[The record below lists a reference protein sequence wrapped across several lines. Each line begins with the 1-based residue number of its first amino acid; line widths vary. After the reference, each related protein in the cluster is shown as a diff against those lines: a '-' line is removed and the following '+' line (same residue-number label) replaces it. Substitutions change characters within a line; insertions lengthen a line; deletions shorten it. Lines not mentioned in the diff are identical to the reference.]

1 LSPLIAF
8 LSTNPPILSILFFY
22 ARCNI
27 LFCFDVKSITF
38 QYKCLNIDKP
48 MKPYYLF
55 FTIAALLVLIPSA
68 EISAQQSS
76 SDEQVNY
83 RISGR
88 VVEKGSGQ
96 PIAYAAAVLLEEGTG
111 KNVTG
116 GVADGNGEFFL
127 TGFKEGNYKLQV
139 SFMGYTTL
147 EQNVTVTAGL
157 TAVELGNLSLEE
169 ESLTLQ
175 EVTVQG
181 QRDLIEERVDRTI
194 YNAENDKTTMGGDA
208 SDVLRRVPMLSVDL
222 DGNVSMRGS
231 QNIRVLIDNKPS
243 TIAASSIADALKQ
256 IPADE
261 IKSVEVITSPSAKY
275 DAEGSG
281 GIINIITKKNNLQG
295 ASLSINS
302 SVGMR
307 GSNLGLNAALRR
319 GKMGF
324 TLGGQGRGSYNV
336 NGAFENEQQVT
347 NPDGSVADIFQS
359 AETKSNMLMGRYN
372 LGWDYEINK
381 YNWMSASVGYG
392 LFNFKNKQ
400 DNLLSETYM
409 DEILINSLLR
419 QVNMDNL
426 SNNIDVNFNYTRTFE
441 RPQKEF
447 SILGLYSRNDRTND
461 FINSLFSQDFELIA
475 SRTKNENASDNQ
487 EFTLQFDYITPIG
500 SGDKQIL
507 EYGAKNIL
515 RKATSDYAYFVADG
529 ASGPYEQL
537 EDVQLSNEFNYQQNV
552 TAGYVSYTLGFL
564 NDYTVKGG
572 LRYEYTHIDADFKS
586 AQTAEIPAYGT
597 LVPSLNL
604 SRKLKSGN
612 MIKLAYNRRIQ
623 RPSLQFL
630 NPNIEA
636 SNPLQIS
643 QGNPLLDPEFTDNYE
658 FGYNTFYKVAS
669 LNLSAF
675 FRNSTGS
682 IQSVRTV
689 QDDGVI
695 YSTFENIG
703 SEKAYGLSL
712 FTNVSISNKFS
723 LNGGIDSYYSV
734 LDNNLSDPLYRASNE
749 GLVLSGRLF
758 GNYNITDTWVIQA
771 FGFARGNRVQLQG
784 SQGGFRV
791 YGLNLNKE
799 FMNKKGSIGFG
810 AENFLTSEFKMRN
823 EVTSPTITQKSTNT
837 MRNMNF
843 KINFS
848 YRIGKMSV
856 STPRRKRSID
866 NQDLKQEGGG
876 TEGVMPN

>member
-1 LSPLIAF
+1 
-8 LSTNPPILSILFFY
+8 
-22 ARCNI
+22 
-27 LFCFDVKSITF
+27 
-38 QYKCLNIDKP
+38 
-48 MKPYYLF
+48 MKPYYLLL
-55 FTIAALLVLIPSA
+55 TIAAFLGFASSA
-68 EISAQQSS
+68 EIRAQQVA
-76 SDEQVNY
+76 ETAQINY
-83 RISGR
+83 QISGR
-88 VVEKGSGQ
+88 VVEKKSGE
-96 PIAYAAAVLLEEGTG
+96 PIAYAAAVLLEAGTG
-111 KNVTG
+111 KNITG

-127 TGFKEGNYKLQV
+127 TGFKEGKYTLQV
-139 SFMGYTTL
+139 SFMGFSTL
-147 EQNVTVTAGL
+147 EEAVNITAGK
-157 TAVELGNLSLEE
+157 AAINLGNLSLDE

-181 QRDLIEERVDRTI
+181 QRDLIEEKVDRTI
-194 YNAENDKTTMGGDA
+194 YNAENDKTTVGGDA

-307 GSNLGLNAALRR
+307 GSNLGLNASLRR

-324 TLGGQGRGSYNV
+324 TLGGHGRGGYNV
-336 NGAFENEQQVT
+336 KGAFDNEQELT
-347 NPDGSVADIFQS
+347 NPDGGVANIYQS
-359 AETKSNMLMGRYN
+359 ADTKTNMLMGRYN
-372 LGWDYEINK
+372 FGWDYEINK
-381 YNWMSASVGYG
+381 FNWVSASVGYG

-400 DNLLSETYM
+400 NNLLSETYM
-409 DEILINSLLR
+409 DEILVNSLLR

-447 SILGLYSRNDRTND
+447 SILGLYSRNNRTND
-461 FINSLFSQDFELIA
+461 FINSLFDQDFDLIA
-475 SRTKNENASDNQ
+475 SRAKNENASNNQ
-487 EFTLQFDYITPIG
+487 EFTLQLDYITPVG

-529 ASGPYEQL
+529 ADGPFVESD
-537 EDVQLSNEFNYQQNV
+537 DVQRSNEFNYQQNV
-552 TAGYVSYTLGFL
+552 MAGYLSYTLGFL
-564 NDYTVKGG
+564 NDYTIKGG
-572 LRYEYTHIDADFKS
+572 LRYEYTTIDADFKTE
-586 AQTAEIPAYGT
+586 QTVDIPAYGT

-630 NPNIEA
+630 NPNIEDA
-636 SNPLQIS
+636 NPLQIT
-643 QGNPLLDPEFTDNYE
+643 QGNPYLDPEFTDNYE
-658 FGYNTFYKVAS
+658 LGYNTYYKVAS

-675 FRNSTGS
+675 YRNSTGS

-689 QDDGVI
+689 DEDRNGAI
-695 YSTFENIG
+695 FTTYENIG

-712 FTNVSISNKFS
+712 FTNISLSNKFS
-723 LNGGIDSYYSV
+723 LNGGVDSYYAL
-734 LDNNLSDPLYRASNE
+734 LDNNLVYPYRASNE
-749 GLVLSGRLF
+749 GFVISGRLF

-771 FGFARGNRVQLQG
+771 FGFARGSRVQLQG

-799 FMNKKGSIGFG
+799 FMGKKGSIGFG
-810 AENFLTSEFKMRN
+810 AENFLTSEFKMHN
-823 EVTSPTITQKSTNT
+823 EVTSSTITQRSTNT

-843 KINFS
+843 KVNFS

-856 STPRRKRSID
+856 GSPRRKRTID
-866 NQDLKQEGGG
+866 NQDLKQDGGG
-876 TEGVMPN
+876 SEGAMPN

>member
-1 LSPLIAF
+1 
-8 LSTNPPILSILFFY
+8 
-22 ARCNI
+22 
-27 LFCFDVKSITF
+27 
-38 QYKCLNIDKP
+38 

-83 RISGR
+83 QISGR
-88 VVEKGSGQ
+88 VVENGSGQ

-127 TGFKEGNYKLQV
+127 TGFKEGKYTLQV

-181 QRDLIEERVDRTI
+181 QRDLIEEKVDRTI
-194 YNAENDKTTMGGDA
+194 YNAENDKTTVGGDA

-307 GSNLGLNAALRR
+307 GSNLGLNASLRR

-324 TLGGQGRGSYNV
+324 TLGGHGRGGYNV
-336 NGAFENEQQVT
+336 KGAFDNEQELT
-347 NPDGSVADIFQS
+347 NPDGGVANIFQS
-359 AETKSNMLMGRYN
+359 ADTKTNMLMGRYN
-372 LGWDYEINK
+372 FGWDYEINK
-381 YNWMSASVGYG
+381 FNWVSASVGYG

-400 DNLLSETYM
+400 NNLLSETYM
-409 DEILINSLLR
+409 DEILVNSLLR

-447 SILGLYSRNDRTND
+447 SILGLYSRNNRTND
-461 FINSLFSQDFELIA
+461 FINSLFDQDFDLIA
-475 SRTKNENASDNQ
+475 SRAKNENASNNQ
-487 EFTLQFDYITPIG
+487 EFTLQLDYITPVG

-529 ASGPYEQL
+529 ADGPFVESD
-537 EDVQLSNEFNYQQNV
+537 DVQRSNEFNYQQNV
-552 TAGYVSYTLGFL
+552 MAGYLSYTLGFL
-564 NDYTVKGG
+564 NDYTIKGG
-572 LRYEYTHIDADFKS
+572 LRYEYTTIDADFKTE
-586 AQTAEIPAYGT
+586 QTVDIPAYGT

-630 NPNIEA
+630 NPNIEDA
-636 SNPLQIS
+636 NPLQIT
-643 QGNPLLDPEFTDNYE
+643 QGNPYLDPEFTDNYE
-658 FGYNTFYKVAS
+658 LGYNTYYKVAS

-675 FRNSTGS
+675 YRNSTGS

-689 QDDGVI
+689 DEDRNGAI
-695 YSTFENIG
+695 FTTYENIG

-712 FTNVSISNKFS
+712 FTN
-723 LNGGIDSYYSV
+723 ID
-734 LDNNLSDPLYRASNE
+734 R
-749 GLVLSGRLF
+749 
-758 GNYNITDTWVIQA
+758 
-771 FGFARGNRVQLQG
+771 
-784 SQGGFRV
+784 
-791 YGLNLNKE
+791 
-799 FMNKKGSIGFG
+799 
-810 AENFLTSEFKMRN
+810 
-823 EVTSPTITQKSTNT
+823 KS
-837 MRNMNF
+837 
-843 KINFS
+843 
-848 YRIGKMSV
+848 
-856 STPRRKRSID
+856 
-866 NQDLKQEGGG
+866 
-876 TEGVMPN
+876 